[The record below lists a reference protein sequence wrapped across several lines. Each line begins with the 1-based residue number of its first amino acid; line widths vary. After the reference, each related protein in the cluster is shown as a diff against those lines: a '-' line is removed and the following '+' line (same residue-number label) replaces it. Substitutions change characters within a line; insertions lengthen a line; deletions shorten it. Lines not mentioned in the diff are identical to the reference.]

1 MRLAFRLPGSHAA
14 MTCHIVVM
22 RHRISGVV
30 SLGHFD
36 NFCCWQFGEDSSA
49 HRDGLEIM
57 VKEIAALSSDD
68 ADNIEVTVVGG
79 YTDVRG
85 DAARNSLSLLKSLH
99 DHWVSS
105 AIIHHDCKLMMKMI
119 KILAILPLSN
129 QIVHGSWN
137 FS

>member
-22 RHRISGVV
+22 RHRVSGVV

-57 VKEIAALSSDD
+57 VKEIAALSTND

-99 DHWVSS
+99 DHWVSF
-105 AIIHHDCKLMMKMI
+105 AIMCI
-119 KILAILPLSN
+119 KIAS
-129 QIVHGSWN
+129 
-137 FS
+137 